1 MVAAQPLVRADAAR
15 RRSSSFRAGEG
26 GRLVATLANGKE
38 FEVGR
43 ITVRKP
49 GERLALTWRQ
59 ATFAPGQS
67 TQLDVRF
74 EAVGDQT
81 RVTVEHR
88 GWDEIPQDH
97 VARHGFELML
107 FQRRELNTGGWCLH
121 LLTRNCVATVS
132 DGKRVPP
139 RNRTYMEPAASLAKD
154 RAGTGRI
161 DCRPSDGKIEAARCG
176 RSVSNRKHLSDLR
189 GFREDVPQGGVVFIC
204 PWRQCRA
211 TIRPHPGLRHAWE
224 KEAKGRMLRCLD

>member
-1 MVAAQPLVRADAAR
+1 MTAAVIVSIRVDATPLRAFEAFTEEIGEWWRPNPLFALTPRGDGHLR
-15 RRSSSFRAGEG
+15 FEPGEG

-43 ITVRKP
+43 ITVWKP

-107 FQRRELNTGGWCLH
+107 FQGRLAEHWRA
-121 LLTRNCVATVS
+121 LL
-132 DGKRVPP
+132 
-139 RNRTYMEPAASLAKD
+139 ASLDAKVRRD
-154 RAGTGRI
+154 TA
-161 DCRPSDGKIEAARCG
+161 
-176 RSVSNRKHLSDLR
+176 
-189 GFREDVPQGGVVFIC
+189 
-204 PWRQCRA
+204 
-211 TIRPHPGLRHAWE
+211 
-224 KEAKGRMLRCLD
+224 